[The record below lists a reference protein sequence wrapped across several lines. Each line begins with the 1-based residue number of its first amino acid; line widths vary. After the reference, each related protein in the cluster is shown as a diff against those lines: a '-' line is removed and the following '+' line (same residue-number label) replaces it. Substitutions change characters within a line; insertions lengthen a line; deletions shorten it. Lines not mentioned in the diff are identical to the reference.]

1 MSTAQ
6 YLPVWCGACGR
17 AQLQRVPPGDVSN
30 CRSCG
35 VPTSVLPGQTYVEAD
50 AALFERIQAAVLATP
65 LGRRTAEQVE
75 KELRDVA
82 IRGDAPEAVLLH
94 VLDHLPGLHFLL
106 PALQLQPSPALERAL
121 LVRATGML
129 LTIVV
134 AHAKYAQ
141 LLSARTG

>member
-30 CRSCG
+30 CRTCG
-35 VPTSVLPGQTYVEAD
+35 GPTSVLPGQTYGEGDV
-50 AALFERIQAAVLATP
+50 ALFERIQAAVLATP
-65 LGRRTAEQVE
+65 LGRRTAERVE

-82 IRGDAPEAVLLH
+82 VRGDSPEAVLLH

-106 PALQLQPSPALERAL
+106 PALQLQPSPVLERAL
-121 LVRATGML
+121 LVRASGML

-134 AHAKYAQ
+134 AQAKHAQ
-141 LLSARTG
+141 LRSARTG

>member
-6 YLPVWCGACGR
+6 YLPVWCAACAR
-17 AQLQRVPPGDVSN
+17 ATLQQVPPGNVSN

-35 VPTSVLPGQTYVEAD
+35 IPTSVLPGQTYLESD
-50 AALFERIQAAVLATP
+50 SALFERIQVAVLATP

-75 KELRDVA
+75 KQLRDVA
-82 IRGDAPEAVLLH
+82 IRGDAPELVLLH

-121 LVRATGML
+121 LLRATGML

-134 AHAKYAQ
+134 AGAKHAQ
-141 LLSARTG
+141 TCSARAG